1 MFVYIT
7 SVVKEHLAQQRSAF
21 PSNARNI
28 GNDKGWTFMLAR
40 VPQAFNVSG
49 QVIFSLNENKMKAL
63 VRNMIKVNI
72 GWIEYIVPSRLS
84 LKLRGKLRTWILFPL
99 KPNIEKTGYLKRRC
113 LIL

>member
-1 MFVYIT
+1 MFVFYAT
-7 SVVKEHLAQQRSAF
+7 SGAKEHLAQQRSAF

-49 QVIFSLNENKMKAL
+49 QVIFSLNENKMKAQ

-72 GWIEYIVPSRLS
+72 GWIEYIGPIPIVAETQ
-84 LKLRGKLRTWILFPL
+84 G
-99 KPNIEKTGYLKRRC
+99 
-113 LIL
+113 